1 MHLGSTGDILQELLS
16 DDSQFSGTFPI
27 SGDSGDW
34 EPVHSC
40 LLGTGLR
47 AAEGP
52 GPRLTT

>member
-1 MHLGSTGDILQELLS
+1 MHLGSTGDILQELS
-16 DDSQFSGTFPI
+16 DDSQFSGTFPV